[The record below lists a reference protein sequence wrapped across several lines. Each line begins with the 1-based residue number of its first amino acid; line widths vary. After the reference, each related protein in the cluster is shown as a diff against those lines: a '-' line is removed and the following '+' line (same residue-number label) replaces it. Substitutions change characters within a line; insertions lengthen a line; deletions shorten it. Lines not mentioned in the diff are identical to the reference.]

1 MTTYIAHHGIKGQK
15 WGVRRY
21 QNEDGTL
28 TAAGQRRYERDVRRY
43 EKRVKR
49 YERGK
54 KLYSE
59 GHTIRGEGIK
69 KGFAALGTIAAAG
82 LAEAA
87 ITATGKNFVMKRGAT
102 TITASSATVGKKVAI
117 TMLAA
122 GGAAA
127 AIHFGRKQRALRAY
141 YAGKPKMESSVK
153 APSK

>member
-1 MTTYIAHHGIKGQK
+1 MNCIAHHGIKGQK

-28 TAAGQRRYERDVRRY
+28 TKAGQRRYERDVRKY

-59 GHTIRGEGIK
+59 GHTIQGENIK
-69 KGFAALGTIAAAG
+69 NGFANLGTLAAAG
-82 LAEAA
+82 LAGAA
-87 ITATGKNFVMKRGAT
+87 ITATGKDFVMKRGAA

-117 TMLAA
+117 VMLAA
-122 GGAAA
+122 GGTAA
-127 AIHFGRKQRALRAY
+127 AIYFGRKKRALRAY
-141 YAGKPKMESSVK
+141 YAGKPKMESSVQTPGK
-153 APSK
+153 